1 MCQVIQVNEIRD
13 EESAAPNGALVKSE
27 RQWQRTKSVF
37 VAKKWRNWFKS
48 SICFSFRLLLFPW
61 FVHYKNTDK
70 DQKSKGL
77 LSRSKG
83 LLFVF
88 FPLGFGCITE
98 HAKFRIVCL
107 DTDVLN
113 TALVA
118 IHNIRCNPLPDLIEN
133 RWVVALFFFVFLARR
148 IVPPSMYSVN
158 IFYLC
163 LFCFFNFPRTWR
175 LAAYRQFTW
184 WAHGALR
191 KKNRRVIPAC
201 VVKPFDTSFPMKLDN
216 MPGSRKQNSS

>member
-1 MCQVIQVNEIRD
+1 MYTLRILR
-13 EESAAPNGALVKSE
+13 
-27 RQWQRTKSVF
+27 RT
-37 VAKKWRNWFKS
+37 
-48 SICFSFRLLLFPW
+48 L
-61 FVHYKNTDK
+61 
-70 DQKSKGL
+70 
-77 LSRSKG
+77 RSKG
-83 LLFVF
+83 LFIICFCQSGV
-88 FPLGFGCITE
+88 GCITE

-133 RWVVALFFFVFLARR
+133 RWVVAFFFFLARR

-158 IFYLC
+158 ILYLC

-184 WAHGALR
+184 WAHGALG

-201 VVKPFDTSFPMKLDN
+201 VVKAIRHEFPDETGQYAGFKEAELEL
-216 MPGSRKQNSS
+216 S

>member
-1 MCQVIQVNEIRD
+1 MYTLRILR
-13 EESAAPNGALVKSE
+13 
-27 RQWQRTKSVF
+27 RT
-37 VAKKWRNWFKS
+37 
-48 SICFSFRLLLFPW
+48 L
-61 FVHYKNTDK
+61 
-70 DQKSKGL
+70 
-77 LSRSKG
+77 RSKG
-83 LLFVF
+83 LFIICFCL
-88 FPLGFGCITE
+88 LGVGCITE

-175 LAAYRQFTW
+175 LAAYHQYTW
-184 WAHGALR
+184 WAHGALGN
-191 KKNRRVIPAC
+191 KIGEWFQRVLWQ
-201 VVKPFDTSFPMKLDN
+201 PFDTRFLVLACKHCFT
-216 MPGSRKQNSS
+216 

>member
-1 MCQVIQVNEIRD
+1 MYTLRILRR
-13 EESAAPNGALVKSE
+13 P
-27 RQWQRTKSVF
+27 
-37 VAKKWRNWFKS
+37 
-48 SICFSFRLLLFPW
+48 
-61 FVHYKNTDK
+61 
-70 DQKSKGL
+70 
-77 LSRSKG
+77 SRSKG
-83 LLFVF
+83 LFIICFCL
-88 FPLGFGCITE
+88 LGVGCITE

-133 RWVVALFFFVFLARR
+133 RWVVALFFFFLGPKDRTSKH
-148 IVPPSMYSVN
+148 VLCTVWN

-184 WAHGALR
+184 WAHGALG

-201 VVKPFDTSFPMKLDN
+201 VVKAIRHEFPDETGQYAGFKEAELEL
-216 MPGSRKQNSS
+216 S

>member
-1 MCQVIQVNEIRD
+1 MYTLRILR
-13 EESAAPNGALVKSE
+13 
-27 RQWQRTKSVF
+27 RT
-37 VAKKWRNWFKS
+37 
-48 SICFSFRLLLFPW
+48 
-61 FVHYKNTDK
+61 
-70 DQKSKGL
+70 
-77 LSRSKG
+77 SRSKRLFIICFC
-83 LLFVF
+83 LLGV
-88 FPLGFGCITE
+88 GCITE

-118 IHNIRCNPLPDLIEN
+118 IHNIRCNPLPDVIEN

-201 VVKPFDTSFPMKLDN
+201 VVKAIRHEFPDETGQYAGFKEAELEL
-216 MPGSRKQNSS
+216 S

>member
-1 MCQVIQVNEIRD
+1 MYTLRILR
-13 EESAAPNGALVKSE
+13 
-27 RQWQRTKSVF
+27 RT
-37 VAKKWRNWFKS
+37 
-48 SICFSFRLLLFPW
+48 
-61 FVHYKNTDK
+61 
-70 DQKSKGL
+70 
-77 LSRSKG
+77 SRSKRLFIICFC
-83 LLFVF
+83 LLGV
-88 FPLGFGCITE
+88 GCITE

-133 RWVVALFFFVFLARR
+133 RWVIALFFFVFLARR

-184 WAHGALR
+184 WAHGALG

-201 VVKPFDTSFPMKLDN
+201 VVKAIRHEFPDETGQYAGFKEAELEL
-216 MPGSRKQNSS
+216 S